1 MDAPMSDPGRETWF
15 TETNFV
21 DAVAIHPTMSTTVG
35 GQLRSQATHAAT
47 LAAAQLFYANRGM
60 QSGEFLEL
68 SIDPAFPLVPLGPP
82 RHLSVASSDPLLEEG
97 LPVRQKEPAGIWEW
111 DSKQS
116 KWAFLETA
124 GSKFNQYF
132 ILGTPPFWSDAVEVL
147 PSGSHLNQVLI
158 CPDFS
163 PKYLRDQQLFQAVR
177 ALRLSGNERNSR
189 IADRL
194 TALYRDSLSEG
205 ESMLADSVKQFAE
218 FFLTHGELKIPKI
231 TLTPDGTLRARWII
245 GDGNFI
251 AVEFTGK
258 PLVKFVAEVPR
269 NRGLTAQY
277 FSSEPIENVLP
288 AARAIGFSFA

>member
-1 MDAPMSDPGRETWF
+1 MSDPGRETWF
-15 TETNFV
+15 TERNFV
-21 DAVAIHPTMSTTVG
+21 DAVAMHPTMSTTVS
-35 GQLRSQATHAAT
+35 GQFSSQATDAAT
-47 LAAAQLFYANRGM
+47 LAAAQLFYGNPAVH
-60 QSGEFLEL
+60 SGQFLEL

-82 RHLSVASSDPLLEEG
+82 RHPSVVSSDPLLEEW
-97 LPVRQKEPAGIWEW
+97 LPIPHKKPGGIWEW
-111 DSKQS
+111 NSKQS
-116 KWAFLETA
+116 KWAFLESA
-124 GSKFNQYF
+124 GSKFNQYV
-132 ILGTPPFWSDAVEVL
+132 ILGAPPVWSDAVEVP

-177 ALRLSGNERNSR
+177 ALRLSSNERNSR

-194 TALYRDSLSEG
+194 TALYQDSLSEG
-205 ESMLADSVKQFAE
+205 ESVVADSVKQFAE
-218 FFLTHGELKIPKI
+218 FFLTYGDLKIPKI
-231 TLTPDGTLRARWII
+231 TLTPDGTLRARWIM

-277 FSSEPIENVLP
+277 FSSEPLENVLP
-288 AARAIGFSFA
+288 AARAIGFSFG